1 MNLPNRLTMLRILAV
16 PIYFYLALYTDHYV
30 ITLMIF
36 LVAAFTDFLDGY
48 IARKWGLVTSFG
60 KLMDPLADKFLTI
73 TAFTVFTS
81 QLVISPVI
89 LLIVTLREILISVFR
104 AVAAS
109 KNVVIAAGIYGKI
122 KTVLQMVVIII
133 LHLQPIMGFEKG
145 LFVDILIWS
154 MALMTLLS
162 AFDYLWKNKEVLKE

>member
-1 MNLPNRLTMLRILAV
+1 MNLPNKLTLLRILAV
-16 PIYFYLALYTDHYV
+16 PFYFYLALYTDHYF

-36 LVAAFTDFLDGY
+36 VLAAGTDFLDGY
-48 IARKWGLVTSFG
+48 IARRWGLVTSFG

-81 QLVISPVI
+81 QQIISPVI

-109 KNVVIAAGIYGKI
+109 KDIVIAAGFYGKI
-122 KTVLQMVVIII
+122 KTVLQMVVIIV
-133 LHLQPIMGFEKG
+133 LHLQPVLGFKRG
-145 LFVDILIWS
+145 IFIDILIWL
-154 MALMTLLS
+154 MAFMTLLS

>member
-1 MNLPNRLTMLRILAV
+1 MNLPNKLTMLRILAV
-16 PIYFYLALYTDHYV
+16 PVYFYFALYTPYHF
-30 ITLMIF
+30 ITLLIF
-36 LVAAFTDFLDGY
+36 LVAAGTDFLDGY

-73 TAFTVFTS
+73 TAFTVFSS
-81 QLVISPVI
+81 QGTISPGV

-109 KNVVIAAGIYGKI
+109 KNVVIAAGLYGKI
-122 KTVLQMVVIII
+122 KTVLQMSVIIL
-133 LHLQPIMGFEKG
+133 LHMQPVLGFEKNF
-145 LFVDILIWS
+145 LVEFLIGF
-154 MALMTLLS
+154 MAFMTLLS